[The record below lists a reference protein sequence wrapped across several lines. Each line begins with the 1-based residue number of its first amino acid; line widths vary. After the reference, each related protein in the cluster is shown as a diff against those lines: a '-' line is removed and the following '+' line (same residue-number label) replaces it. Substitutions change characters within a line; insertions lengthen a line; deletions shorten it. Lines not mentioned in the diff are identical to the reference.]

1 MRKII
6 LIFSKLCHVFIDLCI
21 NIAFYLQGSCKDLS
35 IIYPDYMHF
44 SAEFIPSCKY
54 NTKIP
59 STSIDRGL
67 LVRPDDYMYDI
78 KTLFL

>member
-6 LIFSKLCHVFIDLCI
+6 LYFSLLCHDFIDLCI
-21 NIAFYLQGSCKDLS
+21 NIVFYIQGSCKDIS

-54 NTKIP
+54 YTKIP
-59 STSIDRGL
+59 SIDPGL
-67 LVRPDDYMYDI
+67 LVKPHDYMYDI
-78 KTLFL
+78 KTFFL